1 MFFVSERFLTRLQII
16 NNITEQ
22 KEVSKEWINETAECA
37 GLREQMNGGSAL
49 RKLIHILYITE
60 KDIELHLRGEALEA
74 KQNKIVISHIPL
86 HNLEGIVSF
95 SYLPATP
102 ALMAACAER
111 QIAFSVLNRQG
122 RLQYRIEGRTRGN
135 PELRLRQF
143 QIFSQEEQSL
153 SFARSMISAKIHNSR
168 MMIAK
173 HLQNHQKA
181 QARLHASM
189 EKLIRYQEQVVQCGT
204 PDALRGVEG
213 LAAKTYY
220 DAFTAMNL
228 SQEPEMKFET
238 RSKHPPEEPYNA
250 LLSFAYSLLTTQCI
264 AALETVGLD
273 PYYGVFHT
281 IKSGKPAL
289 ALDMMEELRAP
300 VADRFVMRAVNLG
313 IIRAEHFEEK
323 DRLSRDGL
331 KIFLAE
337 WDKMRNHEVRLA
349 DTGEKIPLGLLPHYQ
364 AQLMSR
370 VLYEKDDR
378 YHPYQMGYSG

>member
-1 MFFVSERFLTRLQII
+1 MRQ
-16 NNITEQ
+16 
-22 KEVSKEWINETAECA
+22 
-37 GLREQMNGGSAL
+37 
-49 RKLIHILYITE
+49 LIHILYVTE

-74 KQNKIVISHIPL
+74 TQNKTVIAHVPL

-95 SYLPATP
+95 SYIPATP

-143 QIFSQEEQSL
+143 QVFFQAERSL
-153 SFARSMISAKIHNSR
+153 AFARSMISAKIHNSR
-168 MMIAK
+168 MVIAK
-173 HLQNHQKA
+173 HLQNHQNV
-181 QARLHASM
+181 QELLHPTI
-189 EKLIRYQEQVVQCGT
+189 EKLIRYQEQVNQC
-204 PDALRGVEG
+204 DSSDSLLGVEG
-213 LAAKTYY
+213 LAAKAYY
-220 DAFTAMNL
+220 EAFAAMNL
-228 SQEPEMKFET
+228 THEPEMRFIT
-238 RSKHPPEEPYNA
+238 RSKHPPEDPYNA

-273 PYYGVFHT
+273 PYVGVFHT

-300 VADRFVMRAVNLG
+300 VADRFVMRIVNLG
-313 IIRAEHFEEK
+313 IIRAEHFEGR

-331 KIFLAE
+331 KVFLTE
-337 WDKMRNHEVRLA
+337 WDKMRSHEIRFP

-364 AQLMSR
+364 AQLLAR
-370 VLYEKDDR
+370 VLYEKDESYR
-378 YHPYQMGYSG
+378 PYRMGCSG